1 MAHSLKDRALTLAGV
16 FLAAELVHRT
26 ATQGRQID
34 TPVETALASLF
45 KIDVDNVEEIYG
57 DVGRLQPGL
66 NSMVT
71 QMSQQKQKVAND
83 VTRYVILLLHLE
95 QKLAKK
101 PELLDKIAA
110 GLITAKEQ
118 VEFFSLTHENVVAN
132 LADLYQQTISTLQ
145 PKIIVRGA
153 EGILEIP
160 ANASLIR
167 ALLLCGI
174 RSARAWRQCGGSRWQ
189 LLFKRKTLL
198 GEARK
203 ALQKLPSID
212 TRV

>member
-1 MAHSLKDRALTLAGV
+1 MAYTLKDRALTLAGV
-16 FLAAELVHRT
+16 FQAAELVHRT

-34 TPVETALASLF
+34 TAVETALASLF
-45 KIDVDNVEEIYG
+45 KIDADSVEDIYG
-57 DVGRLQPGL
+57 DIGRLQPGL
-66 NSMVT
+66 NAMVS
-71 QMSQQKQKVAND
+71 QMAQQKDKVANH

-95 QKLAKK
+95 HKLSKN
-101 PELLDKIAA
+101 PPLLEKISA
-110 GLITAKEQ
+110 GLKVAQEQ
-118 VEFFSLTHENVVAN
+118 VDFFSLTHENVIAN

-145 PKIIVRGA
+145 PKIIVQGA
-153 EGILEIP
+153 EGILQVP

-189 LLFKRKTLL
+189 LLFKRKALVE
-198 GEARK
+198 EARK